1 MNKAI
6 TDGLVLM
13 PPPFAAGLNLWSRED
28 GLPGQGSY
36 AGQPNAAF
44 VAADQDFAGCLEV
57 QKALSVQKLRCF
69 QQIPYLPGMYL
80 RVTARV
86 KAVSGALPSVRI
98 AGYAALTNGSNVASV
113 AQTGPVVQLTGYGTV
128 FTVTAI
134 IGSGNRGGVN
144 MVWGTTPA
152 YCHLGLD
159 LLGANGGVVR
169 IDDIVVEDVTEVFHR
184 DMMDW
189 VDIRDYGAR
198 GDGATDDTAAFL
210 AADAAAVASGR
221 ELIVSDGD
229 YVVTNHLTLNAR
241 VRFEGTLAMAESLRL
256 VCTRNYDLD
265 TYIDAFGS
273 ESAGFRKALQAL
285 FYFSDHV
292 VLDLKG
298 RRVDLTAPVDVA
310 ALAGLTSFTN
320 RRLVTNGQLN
330 AVNGPAWDTASVSS
344 VATYATS
351 NANRLTGV
359 SNVANIAVGS
369 RVSGSGVG
377 REVYVTA
384 RNIGAGTVDL
394 SSPLFGAAGTRTFA
408 FDRYRYLLDFSGFDN
423 LARFEIEGIEFG
435 CNGFAS
441 GVNLARGG
449 LIFQVENCVFNRPKD
464 RGITSIGSGCAGMFV
479 DRCQFWSNEQPTPSQ
494 NRTTVALNVNT
505 NDTKIRDNRVVRF
518 AHFAVMA
525 GTGHMFIGNHFFQ
538 GDDQEVGVR
547 KAGIVFTS
555 THARSLVTGNYIDNC
570 FIEWSNEHDPTP
582 TFDSGFSFSGLT
594 IGNNIFMA
602 TGVGASFR
610 WLVITPRGPG
620 HFLNGVS
627 IANNAFR
634 TVGGA
639 VDRVDGI
646 DTSFATLDFGRF
658 RNVTFEGNTY
668 HGVSQATVNPLVI
681 EHNQGTAADVWVV
694 DTAGFMPF
702 GSWARNVTSVV
713 PENAINNTA
722 NVAQYAMPWAQ
733 VEQGPTRTFVNLRW
747 PTAVRGRVNATIRCD
762 NPI

>member
-359 SNVANIAVGS
+359 SNVANS
-369 RVSGSGVG
+369 
-377 REVYVTA
+377 
-384 RNIGAGTVDL
+384 
-394 SSPLFGAAGTRTFA
+394 AAGTRTFA

-441 GVNLARGG
+441 GVMLARGG

-594 IGNNIFMA
+594 IGNNNFMA